1 MSTFS
6 IERRQGFLRLPL
18 LTTKI
23 INKQITYKKIG
34 HLACQQRIQ
43 EQIQPLLHLVFNA
56 YFSEVLSWS
65 FLLAWTP
72 RIDCMSFTSCWNVP
86 DGVAAA
92 APSPDGFDLKQSYD
106 LLVSFPSESFF
117 SQLRICGSS
126 ARRILQWQSDIEA
139 LSKLGSILTAS
150 SRSVPP
156 GLKRDFRCYQRFQSH
171 LITRGFYSSWS
182 SYGFN
187 IQDLFTSMRLN
198 IVWCII
204 GLWFP

>member
-1 MSTFS
+1 MKLPSCLDTSDWLYELHFMLECARWCCSSTTISWRLWSKTIIWSPCEFPEWELLFS
-6 IERRQGFLRLPL
+6 TE
-18 LTTKI
+18 
-23 INKQITYKKIG
+23 Y
-34 HLACQQRIQ
+34 
-43 EQIQPLLHLVFNA
+43 
-56 YFSEVLSWS
+56 
-65 FLLAWTP
+65 
-72 RIDCMSFTSCWNVP
+72 
-86 DGVAAA
+86 
-92 APSPDGFDLKQSYD
+92 
-106 LLVSFPSESFF
+106 
-117 SQLRICGSS
+117 CGSS

-156 GLKRDFRCYQRFQSH
+156 GLKRDFRGYQRFQSH